1 MFVVH
6 VNLYAHVCAY
16 ARAFVRECVCV
27 CGGGV
32 IMCVYVTLCS
42 DCIYLYFC
50 NVLFTIAT
58 ICIYVFFF
66 FFFFYRLY
74 SVHSNFNNYLL

>member
-1 MFVVH
+1 MCVRMFVVH

-16 ARAFVRECVCV
+16 ACAFVRECVFV
-27 CGGGV
+27 GGGM

-50 NVLFTIAT
+50 NVLFTTA
-58 ICIYVFFF
+58 ICIYVFL
-66 FFFFYRLY
+66 FFYYFYYRL
-74 SVHSNFNNYLL
+74 

>member
-16 ARAFVRECVCV
+16 ACAFVGLRECVCV
-27 CGGGV
+27 CLWGGV

-42 DCIYLYFC
+42 DCIYLYVC
-50 NVLFTIAT
+50 NVLFTTAT
-58 ICIYVFFF
+58 ICIYV
-66 FFFFYRLY
+66 L
-74 SVHSNFNNYLL
+74 V

>member
-6 VNLYAHVCAY
+6 ANLYAHVCAY
-16 ARAFVRECVCV
+16 ACAFVGLRECVCV
-27 CGGGV
+27 FVGGGV

-50 NVLFTIAT
+50 NVLFTTAT
-58 ICIYVFFF
+58 ICIYV
-66 FFFFYRLY
+66 L
-74 SVHSNFNNYLL
+74 V